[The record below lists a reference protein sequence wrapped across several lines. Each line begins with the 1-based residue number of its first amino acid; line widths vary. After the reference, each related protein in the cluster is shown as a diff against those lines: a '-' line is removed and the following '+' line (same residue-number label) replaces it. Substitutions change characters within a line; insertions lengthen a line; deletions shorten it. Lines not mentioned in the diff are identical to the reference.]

1 MAATI
6 IERPIGVI
14 LGDAITATIN
24 EDYSGVATINHTSH
38 GLSDNDWVYISS
50 NVENYNGFWQIEVTG
65 ADEFLLKNPEGGY
78 VPYVVNAD
86 ITYYP
91 GESTHGW
98 SCVHLPITYTISNNR
113 FPVNTVD
120 TERTIDTLANN
131 NGYAQ
136 LGLSGSLG
144 TFEDL
149 SFVKISNAP
158 DSDLDGVYQILDKL
172 STTSIVLN
180 LAFSSVTNATLLGA
194 TIQLYYG
201 NYSIDVRVYAGI
213 NASHEWASVKPYEL
227 AATLNIKPDSDN
239 LVKFSVHEIL
249 KAYIT
254 TENNLLLGMLP
265 NNTDFWTNFYISVQ
279 ESYDES
285 NGYTVGRT
293 ESGYANDSF
302 EGTAVNAMLAFKNV
316 HSGYLTEYLMTRST
330 AKFLTLFTIP
340 VLFSCDNDDC
350 YNEITAINPNY
361 NSTSFTLKQEYYSN
375 DVLQST
381 VNTEYANAG
390 IGVYR
395 FPISNPDCSYDRVEI
410 TLLSDFESSF
420 DNSDFGQIDNS
431 GEEWETG
438 STANL
443 GSCLLSDIDNTIKFT
458 DIVYVPFNAPPGSY
472 VVGGSQHIDVIGGT
486 PDAVVR
492 FYLLD
497 INLNILD
504 TSSDYPLTND
514 ATENNSELLTST
526 SHVHY
531 IGAMFEQTANAAA
544 FVEIILTATGTDVVI
559 SETKSTLIDCGC
571 ADQEIR
577 LSWLNHLGGFDYWN
591 FTAQSEFAID
601 ITENQT
607 SKKNTFP
614 TWPKSYGEFSDTI
627 RRETYRKSAN
637 RQFVTSQLLTQEQA
651 DAIAWIK
658 SSPLV
663 QIVNSRKD
671 RRTVLVDTD
680 SFVKYKDGDK
690 TYTISFNITFTDDLP
705 SQMV

>member
-65 ADEFLLKNPEGGY
+65 ADEFLLKKPEGGF

-91 GESTHGW
+91 SESTHGW

-120 TERTIDTLANN
+120 TARTINTLANN

-158 DSDLDGVYQILDKL
+158 NSDLNGVYQILDKL

-180 LAFSSVTNATLLGA
+180 LAYSSVTNATLLGA

-227 AATLNIKPDSDN
+227 AATLNIKPDSNN
-239 LVKFSVHEIL
+239 LVKFSIHEIL

-254 TENNLLLGMLP
+254 TENNLLLGTLP

-330 AKFLTLFTIP
+330 AKFLTLFTTG
-340 VLFSCDNDDC
+340 LSFFSCEQEC
-350 YNEITAINPNY
+350 YNEISFLNPY
-361 NSTSFTLKQEYYSN
+361 DGISLSVKQELYRN
-375 DVLQST
+375 DNLQTTST
-381 VNTEYANAG
+381 KAIGTIDQGVIRAELDNYA
-390 IGVYR
+390 
-395 FPISNPDCSYDRVEI
+395 CEYDRVDLTVLGNKNGDI
-410 TLLSDFESSF
+410 SDFILRGSGIDIAYQPNGVPPYLTKALACTLNASKSSKIAYWDYLTGAGTYAF
-420 DNSDFGQIDNS
+420 DVYTDVSAS
-431 GEEWETG
+431 GSGTYQV
-438 STANL
+438 
-443 GSCLLSDIDNTIKFT
+443 
-458 DIVYVPFNAPPGSY
+458 IVS
-472 VVGGSQHIDVIGGT
+472 
-486 PDAVVR
+486 
-492 FYLLD
+492 LLD
-497 INLNILD
+497 KNFQVLDSEIVVVTAGPTNIDPISL
-504 TSSDYPLTND
+504 TAASDVYYLSLQFNFPSGSGDITFTTGID
-514 ATENNSELLTST
+514 P
-526 SHVHY
+526 
-531 IGAMFEQTANAAA
+531 QTALSNVA
-544 FVEIILTATGTDVVI
+544 I
-559 SETKSTLIDCGC
+559 SETKSALIDCGC

-607 SKKNTFP
+607 SKKNIFP

-627 RRETYRKSAN
+627 KRETYRKSAN

>member
-50 NVENYNGFWQIEVTG
+50 KIEDYNGFWQIEVTG
-65 ADEFLLKNPEGGY
+65 ADEFLLKKPEGGF

-91 GESTHGW
+91 SESTHGW

-120 TERTIDTLANN
+120 AQRTISTLTNN

-172 STTSIVLN
+172 SASSIVLN
-180 LAFSSVTNATLLGA
+180 LAYSSVTNATLLGA

-227 AATLNIKPDSDN
+227 AATLNIKPDSNN
-239 LVKFSVHEIL
+239 LVKFSIHEIL

-254 TENNLLLGMLP
+254 TENNLLLGTLP

-330 AKFLTLFTIP
+330 AKFLTLFTTG
-340 VLFSCDNDDC
+340 LSFFSCEEEC
-350 YNEITAINPNY
+350 YNEISFLNPY
-361 NSTSFTLKQEYYSN
+361 DGISLSVKQELYRN
-375 DVLQST
+375 DNLQTTST
-381 VNTEYANAG
+381 KAIGTIDHGVIRAELDNYA
-390 IGVYR
+390 
-395 FPISNPDCSYDRVEI
+395 CEYDRVDLTVLGNKNGDI
-410 TLLSDFESSF
+410 SDFILRGSGIDIAYQPNGVPPYLTKALACTLNASESSKIAYWDYLTGAGTYAF
-420 DNSDFGQIDNS
+420 DVYTDVSAS
-431 GEEWETG
+431 GSGTYQV
-438 STANL
+438 
-443 GSCLLSDIDNTIKFT
+443 
-458 DIVYVPFNAPPGSY
+458 IVS
-472 VVGGSQHIDVIGGT
+472 
-486 PDAVVR
+486 
-492 FYLLD
+492 LLD
-497 INLNILD
+497 KNFQVLDSEIVVVTAGPTNIDPISL
-504 TSSDYPLTND
+504 TAASDVYYLSLQFNFPSGSGDITFTTGID
-514 ATENNSELLTST
+514 P
-526 SHVHY
+526 
-531 IGAMFEQTANAAA
+531 QTALSN
-544 FVEIILTATGTDVVI
+544 VVI
-559 SETKSTLIDCGC
+559 SETKSALIDCGC

-607 SKKNTFP
+607 SKKNIFP

-627 RRETYRKSAN
+627 KRETYRKSAN
-637 RQFVTSQLLTQEQA
+637 RQFVTSQFLTQEQA